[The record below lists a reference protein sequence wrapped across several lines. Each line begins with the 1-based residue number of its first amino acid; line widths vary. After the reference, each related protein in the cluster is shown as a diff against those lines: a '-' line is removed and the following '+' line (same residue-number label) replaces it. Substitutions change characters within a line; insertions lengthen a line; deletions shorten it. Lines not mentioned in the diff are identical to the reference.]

1 MFSSVYSNSSRTY
14 YSSNMPDVNV
24 KKVSNN
30 MNLNTI
36 IRLANTPYYDYVTA
50 PVHTP
55 NMNMNTIIRLANAH
69 VPLTVP
75 APVTVTVP
83 VTVPVTAA
91 DDIIIRKAKAISNK
105 SLAADD
111 MIIRKAKAISNKS
124 LANKNI

>member
-55 NMNMNTIIRLANAH
+55 NMNMNTIFKEMDKLSAEMDKISWDYEGSPKDRLWEALH
-69 VPLTVP
+69 TEYIDLEDLLTDSQLE
-75 APVTVTVP
+75 TYHN
-83 VTVPVTAA
+83 
-91 DDIIIRKAKAISNK
+91 RG
-105 SLAADD
+105 
-111 MIIRKAKAISNKS
+111 
-124 LANKNI
+124 